1 MKTRRSTKAPE
12 HRARDLNQLVA
23 IVRFRAWDA
32 EMIQRHGPLYYR
44 AMRYS
49 IH

>member
-1 MKTRRSTKAPE
+1 MKTRHRAKLPE
-12 HRARDLNQLVA
+12 HRPRDIDQLAA

-44 AMRYS
+44 RMGYS
-49 IH
+49 LH